1 MQLNACI
8 PHTPLRDADR
18 QTTQTTL
25 ISSFAAVFV
34 DMRNR
39 ISIFNTLSSIL
50 AQFSAASSS
59 GIGDYIA
66 AGLRKDA
73 SSTTIRPSNSV
84 LTSTSFTAYR
94 NTTNSSDHAASI
106 SSTPSSSRTSN
117 SPYSIET
124 ALSTSSF
131 TPAISANTSMLDS
144 TSVQILTTSNS
155 SIHHFMNLA
164 VPSLGA
170 HNLTHSNSSRNASL
184 DDSCWNS
191 WSSHWS
197 LLDPIKTTYVT
208 TAVSTDIQPV
218 TSHSSTAFWYVTV
231 VQLTTITEFDG
242 AHAIAT
248 SAFTDTE
255 TYSFPSKTTL
265 AINTVTETITTSVS
279 APTKGITQPP
289 CALPSFVPEC
299 QSSWDSYES
308 WNWQLASGLVMPE
321 CVPRTI
327 GTIQPNQTCVGTW
340 LKYWWDEGMSKS
352 SVGPAPSCTQATITG
367 EYCSKEISRF
377 LLSNSL
383 ARISRTL
390 AGWTVTTMSDNS
402 TATVWQS
409 DRSFAPGCTMGC
421 QKCRITGSSVE
432 LFWWPPQTAADD
444 GLPVTAVGFGTTFT
458 SPTVYISF
466 NTLFASDSCSG
477 VGKTYS
483 STILAIPNS
492 KDISSLWGMSLVN
505 GLQSTAAFN
514 YTDLLHTDPVP
525 TSIFN
530 RQPRCVS
537 SWWWQ
542 STLAGPIDE
551 YDCNRDYPW
560 RPILALPRQVQ
571 DIDPEWANCVGGIEG
586 VYDPPVAL
594 TSARS
599 AIKPTLP
606 HGISSTTEPAAPKS
620 THEPLPVQ
628 THTSHFTFDPITTP
642 DLPKQKL
649 APSTSPQDGHAKS
662 TPTAQP
668 PAQSPEQLPQE
679 SPTAAPQDPGAPQSD
694 HHSGDSSHAADPPS
708 VPKPVSKA
716 VISVGGVQVT
726 AIVQQSSGPIEIAQ
740 HTLTHGEVATIHDQ
754 VVSVGISGI
763 VVNGQTAAFDRVAA
777 QPTESEADPKPF
789 MDINAVLHL
798 GSESI
803 TARPLPTGG
812 IEIGGQALTPG
823 GAVTVDGHT
832 ISAGLRG
839 FIIDGGSTLAFNAPH
854 TAGDDFPRPEAK
866 VTLGSEVITAA
877 PLPSGEVLVNGHT
890 RSLWQVTNIGGHNIT
905 AVRNGIAVDGKT
917 AKFSEAQYGRQKA
930 SSTAKA
936 QSTHRANRT
945 SSTSSVVKQ
954 SSTSSLDAAA
964 AAPTNSNAS
973 NRILTGSGAGWLL
986 AILAITLVVYA

>member
-1 MQLNACI
+1 
-8 PHTPLRDADR
+8 
-18 QTTQTTL
+18 
-25 ISSFAAVFV
+25 
-34 DMRNR
+34 MRNR
-39 ISIFNTLSSIL
+39 ITLFSTLSSFL
-50 AQFSAASSS
+50 AQLSAASSSS

-73 SSTTIRPSNSV
+73 SSTIVTSSNTVS
-84 LTSTSFTAYR
+84 TSTGKSSSTSFAAYR
-94 NTTNSSDHAASI
+94 NTTTNTLSTYSSDDAALI
-106 SSTPSSSRTSN
+106 SSTSSSSRTSN
-117 SPYSIET
+117 SHYPMDAT
-124 ALSTSSF
+124 LSTSSF
-131 TPAISANTSMLDS
+131 APATSANSSIFNSSTVPTS
-144 TSVQILTTSNS
+144 TTANS

-164 VPSLGA
+164 VPSVAA

-218 TSHSSTAFWYVTV
+218 TSDSSTAFWYVTV
-231 VQLTTITEFDG
+231 VQLTTITQFDG

-255 TYSFPSKTTL
+255 TYSFPSTTTV

-279 APTKGITQPP
+279 APTEGITQPP

-308 WNWQLASGLVMPE
+308 WNWQLASGLVQPE

-327 GTIQPNQTCVGTW
+327 GTIKPNQTCVGEW
-340 LKYWWDEGMSKS
+340 LKYWWDQGTSKS
-352 SVGPAPSCTQATITG
+352 SVGPAPSCTQATVTG

-402 TATVWQS
+402 TATVWPP

-421 QKCRITGSSVE
+421 QQCRITGSSVE

-466 NTLFASDSCSG
+466 DTLFASDSCSA

-560 RPILALPRQVQ
+560 RPILALPREVQ

-586 VYDPPVAL
+586 VYDPPIAL
-594 TSARS
+594 TSAQS

-606 HGISSTTEPAAPKS
+606 HAISSTTEPAAPKS

-628 THTSHFTFDPITTP
+628 THTPKFTFDPTTTP
-642 DLPKQKL
+642 DPPKQKL
-649 APSTSPQDGHAKS
+649 TPSTSPQDVHAKP
-662 TPTAQP
+662 TPSAQP
-668 PAQSPEQLPQE
+668 PAQDTEQSPQE
-679 SPTAAPQDPGAPQSD
+679 SPAAAPQDPGAPQSD
-694 HHSGDSSHAADPPS
+694 HHPGDSSHAADPAS
-708 VPKPVSKA
+708 APKPVSKA
-716 VISVGGVQVT
+716 VISVGDVQVT
-726 AIVQQSSGPIEIAQ
+726 AIVQHSSGPIEIAQ

-754 VVSVGISGI
+754 VVSVGRSGI
-763 VVNGQTAAFDRVAA
+763 VVNGQTAAFNRVAA
-777 QPTESEADPKPF
+777 QPTEAEVSPKPF

-803 TARPLPTGG
+803 TARPLPTRG
-812 IEIGGQALTPG
+812 IEIGGKTLNSG
-823 GAVTVDGHT
+823 GAVTVEGHT
-832 ISAGLRG
+832 ISAGPKG
-839 FIIDGGSTLAFNAPH
+839 FIIDGGSTLAFNAHH
-854 TAGDDFPRPEAK
+854 TAGDGFHRPEAK
-866 VTLGSEVITAA
+866 VTLGSDVITAA
-877 PLPSGEVLVNGHT
+877 PLPSSEMLVNGHT
-890 RSLWQVTNIGGHNIT
+890 LSLWQVINIGGHNIT

-917 AKFSEAQYGRQKA
+917 TKFSEAQYGRQKA
-930 SSTAKA
+930 SSTVKA
-936 QSTHRANRT
+936 QSTHRANKT
-945 SSTSSVVKQ
+945 SSTSSIAKQ
-954 SSTSSLDAAA
+954 SSSPSLDAAA
-964 AAPTNSNAS
+964 AAATNSNAS